1 MPFDIL
7 VYGDRVRTRD
17 TREECEA
24 IAIKQG
30 WGRIDDE
37 GNFVLYPG
45 NEIVEIEGPRAP
57 PSLPQE
63 VPSE

>member
-1 MPFDIL
+1 MPYDIL

-24 IAIKQG
+24 IAITQG

-37 GNFVLYPG
+37 GSFVLYPG
-45 NEIVEIEGPRAP
+45 NEIVETEPGPAP
-57 PSLPQE
+57 TE
-63 VPSE
+63 D